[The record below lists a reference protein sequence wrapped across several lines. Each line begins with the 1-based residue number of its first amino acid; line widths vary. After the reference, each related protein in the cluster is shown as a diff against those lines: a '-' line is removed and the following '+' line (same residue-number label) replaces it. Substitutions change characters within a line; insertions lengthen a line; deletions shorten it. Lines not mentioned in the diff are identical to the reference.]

1 MKRILVLLLSILF
14 TISVSGCD
22 SSLEIVG
29 MEIQNY
35 PNRIVYFSGVDKELD
50 LTGGVVNYILKG
62 NSKTAEDMVDRY
74 ITVSH
79 HIDFNKPGVYVV
91 ELKRGTA
98 LCKFPIQ
105 VIDKKW
111 VGNSDRRLEQRD
123 GLRMLK
129 DSALNEIGTL
139 ISICNERYFQISA

>member
-1 MKRILVLLLSILF
+1 MKKIIVILLSILF
-14 TISVSGCD
+14 SVSVSGCD

-29 MEIQNY
+29 MDIEKF
-35 PNRIVYFSGVDKELD
+35 PNRIVYFSGVDKDLD

-62 NSKTAEDMVDRY
+62 NSKTAVDMGDKY

-91 ELKRGTA
+91 ELKRHTT

-105 VIDKKW
+105 VIDNK
-111 VGNSDRRLEQRD
+111 
-123 GLRMLK
+123 
-129 DSALNEIGTL
+129 
-139 ISICNERYFQISA
+139 